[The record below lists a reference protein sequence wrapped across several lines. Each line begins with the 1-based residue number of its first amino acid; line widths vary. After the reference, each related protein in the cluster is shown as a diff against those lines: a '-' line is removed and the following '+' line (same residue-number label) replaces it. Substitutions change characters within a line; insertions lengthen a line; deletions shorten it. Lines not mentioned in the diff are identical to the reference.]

1 MSNSP
6 SHIPIFIHPS
16 IRNLNV
22 RKISKIIASKII
34 EKTELNLQYNSSF
47 CRQLNVAT
55 DLNTYEALAYYVDNQ
70 YVERYGFNK
79 YGLINF
85 HEIYDEL
92 WSEFRY
98 KVNYQATY

>member
-6 SHIPIFIHPS
+6 SQIPIFIHPS
-16 IRNLNV
+16 VRNLNV

-55 DLNTYEALAYYVDNQ
+55 DLNTYEAVAYYIDNQ
-70 YVERYGFNK
+70 YFEKFGFSQFE
-79 YGLINF
+79 LINVSS
-85 HEIYDEL
+85 IYDEL
-92 WSEFRY
+92 LNDFQNIFWY
-98 KVNYQATY
+98 

>member
-6 SHIPIFIHPS
+6 SQIPLFIHPS
-16 IRNLNV
+16 VRNLNV

-55 DLNTYEALAYYVDNQ
+55 DLNTYEALAYYVDKS
-70 YVERYGFNK
+70 VF
-79 YGLINF
+79 
-85 HEIYDEL
+85 
-92 WSEFRY
+92 
-98 KVNYQATY
+98 